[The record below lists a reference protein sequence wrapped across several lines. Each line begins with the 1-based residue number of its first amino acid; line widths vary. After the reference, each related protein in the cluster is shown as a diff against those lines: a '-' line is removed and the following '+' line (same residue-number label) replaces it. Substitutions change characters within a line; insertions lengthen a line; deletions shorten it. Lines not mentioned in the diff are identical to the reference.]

1 MYDGHG
7 RGMTHNEESP
17 DDARKASDVNTDKPG
32 SKTQPAGSGDRDEA
46 AIDTSRE
53 KLEQAGGGH

>member
-1 MYDGHG
+1 
-7 RGMTHNEESP
+7 MTHNEESP